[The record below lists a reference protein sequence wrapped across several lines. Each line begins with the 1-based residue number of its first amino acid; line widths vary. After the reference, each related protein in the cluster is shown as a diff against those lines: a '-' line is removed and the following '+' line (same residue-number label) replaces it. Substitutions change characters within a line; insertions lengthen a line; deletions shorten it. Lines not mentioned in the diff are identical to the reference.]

1 MNLEAPLAALFGW
14 PFVVLALAIYSIT
27 RLVTTDSFPPV
38 EKARNWLFQRFPP
51 EGYTTLVRPNEK
63 RVKFMLQGRHY
74 VVTEGHWFGEL
85 ISCPWCSGMWVATAV
100 FLAFWVA
107 PVVTTFVLVPMA
119 WRVIPGII
127 HSLVSS
133 H

>member
-1 MNLEAPLAALFGW
+1 MNLEATLAALFGW
-14 PFVVLALAIYSIT
+14 PFLIVALAIYSIT

-51 EGYTTLVRPNEK
+51 EGYTTLVRPDDK
-63 RVKFMLQGRHY
+63 RCRFQIQGRHY

-85 ISCPWCSGMWVATAV
+85 ISCPWCFGMWAATAV
-100 FLAFWVA
+100 CLSFWAA
-107 PVVTTFVLVPMA
+107 PIGTTFVLVPMA
-119 WRVIPGII
+119 LRVIPGII
-127 HSLVSS
+127 TSLL